1 MINECKAMFDQYGGV
16 MRTKDLRDH
25 GFYDRKVKALI
36 KEGLVVQIRRGYYQY
51 IGDENFTEAAVIVK
65 LFPDGVLCMDSA
77 LDYYGYTDRT
87 PSAWHIAVDS
97 KSSRERFRIEY
108 PIVKP
113 HFTDS
118 SRFGIGVSE
127 GEINGVAIRIYDRER
142 TVCDCLRNR
151 NKMDAE
157 VFNEMVRSYVN
168 DPGKDAANLAKYA
181 MALHVEKK
189 VRDGLGSWL

>member
-1 MINECKAMFDQYGGV
+1 MFDQYGGV